1 MMRHNQVWKI
11 TLTLALGVFLIAG
24 AAAPAFAADEGSD
37 NSRWFNH
44 DPSSFKTVDHS
55 NWSKILTATVHV
67 AGSRK
72 WGGARINPAANTGS
86 RLKGKYGGTERMKIN
101 RIPYVLLRDLHR
113 LAIDRYIRDV
123 QRVAVSKLDRDEQL
137 AFWLNLHNAYVYKI
151 VAGEFP
157 IRKMKGLRLGTK
169 KTASVWSARSLEIE
183 GVKLSL
189 DDIREDILFA
199 VWDDP
204 LVLYGLTD
212 GTIGSP
218 DILNRAFTGENVAE
232 LLNANAEAFIN
243 SGRGVKSP
251 RKNKV
256 KVSRVYE
263 WGQKLFAGEEAVIA
277 HLKDFAKPGLRD
289 KLANAQGIS
298 DYFYDWKVNNL
309 NKTDSK
315 FLDKM
320 NVIGIYDGGFL
331 PGGPKGS

>member
-1 MMRHNQVWKI
+1 MMRHNQAWKI
-11 TLTLALGVFLIAG
+11 VLTLALGIFLIAG
-24 AAAPAFAADEGSD
+24 AATVAFSADEGSD

-67 AGSRK
+67 AGSTK
-72 WGGARINPAANTGS
+72 WGGARINRASDTGS
-86 RLKGKYGGTERMKIN
+86 RIKGKHGGTERMKIN

-113 LAIDRYIRDV
+113 LAVDRYLKDV
-123 QRVAVSKLDRDEQL
+123 QRVAISKLDRDEQL

-157 IRKMKGLRLGTK
+157 IRKMTGFRLGTK
-169 KTASVWSARSLEIE
+169 KTPSVWSARNLEIE

-189 DDIREDILFA
+189 DDIREHILFT

-218 DILNRAFTGENVAE
+218 DILNRAFTGENVVE

-243 SGRGVKSP
+243 SGRGVKRV
-251 RKNKV
+251 RKNKAM
-256 KVSRVYE
+256 VSRVYE
-263 WGQKLFAGEEAVIA
+263 WGQELFSGEEAVIE
-277 HLKDFAKPGLRD
+277 HLKEFAKPNLRD
-289 KLANAQGIS
+289 KLANVQGIS

-320 NVIGIYDGGFL
+320 NVIGIYDGGFMNSS
-331 PGGPKGS
+331 PTGG